1 VARTETLTGELKF
14 PTRDECV
21 VPDLLVSRAE
31 ATPDKSFLLF
41 EDEQWSYAD
50 SVREAWRAGNALQKC
65 GVDSGDYVS
74 VWMPTGSDVLRCWF
88 GANAI
93 GATYSPLTLAAK
105 GSYLEHTLN
114 LAESKVLVAH
124 TQLLERLVGRE
135 LPQLELVLTVGSE
148 ETDVKLPWRTVPLDE
163 ILADAS
169 DERPTPTRAAEP
181 WDDLSLI
188 YTSGTTGPSKG
199 VRAAH
204 AAFWNYAR
212 CFVLPYVGE
221 DDRYLNSLP
230 MFYTAGT
237 GITYSMLLAGGS
249 VALNK
254 GFNPRTFWDDVR
266 RFEAT
271 ITIAIH
277 GMVTFLLDQ
286 PPSDSD
292 RDHTLKTV
300 YMGPLGRH
308 EEFAERFGV
317 DIYTAFGMAEVPVP
331 ITSHLNPTDIKSGY
345 CGEAADPVPYELRL
359 VDEHDV
365 PVEVGTPGELVVR
378 HSLPWMI
385 NSGYKNMPEATANA
399 WRNGWFHTGDEM
411 VQDEA
416 GSFYFLDRKK
426 DVIRRRG
433 VNISSFEVE
442 AEIKTHPLVND
453 AAVIAVKNPDL
464 EEAAGDEEVM
474 AVIVLEPGAELDPA
488 ELVDYLAGQMPRH
501 WVPRFIEYVPE
512 LPRTP
517 THKVMK
523 VELRERGALTPEAWD
538 REKAG
543 IKFKRESLS

>member
-1 VARTETLTGELKF
+1 VARSETLTGELTF
-14 PTRDECV
+14 PTREGCV

-31 ATPDKSFLLF
+31 ATPDKTFLLF
-41 EDEQWSYAD
+41 EEEQWSYAD
-50 SVREAWRAGNALQKC
+50 SVREAWRAGNALQQS

-74 VWMPTGSDVLRCWF
+74 VWMPTGPDVLRCWF

-93 GATYSPLTLAAK
+93 GATYSPLTLDAK

-114 LAESKVLVAH
+114 LAEAKVLVAH
-124 TQLLERLVGRE
+124 HQLLERLAGLQ
-135 LPQLELVLTVGSE
+135 LPHLELVLTVGGE
-148 ETDVKLPWRTVPLDE
+148 PEAELPWRTASFAE
-163 ILADAS
+163 ILAGAS
-169 DERPTPTRAAEP
+169 DERPTPTSAAEP

-212 CFVLPYVGE
+212 CFILPYVTE
-221 DDRYLNSLP
+221 EDRYLNSLP

-254 GFNPRTFWDDVR
+254 GFSPRTFWDDVR

-277 GMVTFLLDQ
+277 GMVAFLLDQ
-286 PPSDSD
+286 PPSPSD

-300 YMGPLGRH
+300 YMGPLARH

-317 DIYTAFGMAEVPVP
+317 SIYTAFGMAEVPVP
-331 ITSHLNPTDIKSGY
+331 ITSDLDPKDVKPGY
-345 CGEAADPVPYELRL
+345 CGHAADPVHYELRL

-365 PVEVGTPGELVVR
+365 PVAVGTPGELVAR

-411 VQDEA
+411 VQDEE

-442 AEIKTHPLVND
+442 AEVLSHPLVKD
-453 AAVIAVKNPDL
+453 VAAIAVKNPDM
-464 EEAAGDEEVM
+464 EEAAGDEEVK
-474 AVIVLEPGAELDPA
+474 VVVVLETGAELEPA
-488 ELVDYLAGQMPRH
+488 ELVDYLAARMPRH
-501 WVPRFIEYVPE
+501 WVPRFVEYMPE

-523 VELRERGALTPEAWD
+523 AELRDRGAVTPETWD

-543 IKFKRESLS
+543 IRFKREALT

>member
-1 VARTETLTGELKF
+1 MARSETLTGELRF
-14 PTRDECV
+14 PSREECV

-31 ATPDKSFLLF
+31 QTPDKAFLLF
-41 EDEQWSYAD
+41 EEETWSYAD
-50 SVREAWRAGNALQKC
+50 SVREAWRTGNALQQC

-74 VWMPTGSDVLRCWF
+74 VWMPTSPDVLRCWF

-124 TQLLERLVGRE
+124 NQLLERLVDCE
-135 LPQLELVLTVGSE
+135 LPHLELVLTIGGE
-148 ETDVKLPWRTVPLDE
+148 ADVKLPWRTVPFDD
-163 ILADAS
+163 ILEGAS
-169 DERPTPTRAAEP
+169 EERPTATQVPEP

-266 RFEAT
+266 RFDAT

-286 PPSDSD
+286 PLSDRD

-300 YMGPLGRH
+300 YMGPLARH

-317 DIYTAFGMAEVPVP
+317 DIYTAYGMAEVPVP
-331 ITSHLNPTDIKSGY
+331 ITSRLNPSDVKVGY
-345 CGEAADPVPYELRL
+345 CGEGADPVHYELRL

-365 PVEVGTPGELVVR
+365 PVDVGTPGELVAR
-378 HSLPWMI
+378 HTLPWMI

-399 WRNGWFHTGDEM
+399 WRNGWFHTGDQM
-411 VQDEA
+411 VLDEE

-433 VNISSFEVE
+433 VNISSYEVE
-442 AEIKTHPLVND
+442 AEVRSHPLVKD
-453 AAVIAVKNPDL
+453 VAAIAVKNPDL
-464 EEAAGDEEVM
+464 EEAAGDEEVK
-474 AVIVLEPGAELDPA
+474 VVLVLEEGAELDPA
-488 ELVDYLAGQMPRH
+488 DLVDYLAGRMPRH
-501 WVPRFIEYVPE
+501 WVPRFIEFAPE

-523 VELRERGALTPEAWD
+523 AELREKGALTPGTWD

-543 IKFKRESLS
+543 IKFKREALT

>member
-1 VARTETLTGELKF
+1 
-14 PTRDECV
+14 
-21 VPDLLVSRAE
+21 
-31 ATPDKSFLLF
+31 
-41 EDEQWSYAD
+41 
-50 SVREAWRAGNALQKC
+50 
-65 GVDSGDYVS
+65 
-74 VWMPTGSDVLRCWF
+74 
-88 GANAI
+88 
-93 GATYSPLTLAAK
+93 
-105 GSYLEHTLN
+105 
-114 LAESKVLVAH
+114 
-124 TQLLERLVGRE
+124 
-135 LPQLELVLTVGSE
+135 
-148 ETDVKLPWRTVPLDE
+148 
-163 ILADAS
+163 
-169 DERPTPTRAAEP
+169 
-181 WDDLSLI
+181 
-188 YTSGTTGPSKG
+188 
-199 VRAAH
+199 
-204 AAFWNYAR
+204 
-212 CFVLPYVGE
+212 
-221 DDRYLNSLP
+221 
-230 MFYTAGT
+230 
-237 GITYSMLLAGGS
+237 MLLAGGS

-286 PPSDSD
+286 PPADSD
-292 RDHTLKTV
+292 RDHPLKTV

-331 ITSHLNPTDIKSGY
+331 ITSRLNPTDIKSGY

-365 PVEVGTPGELVVR
+365 PVEVGTPGELVAR

-442 AEIKTHPLVND
+442 TEVKTHPLVND

-464 EEAAGDEEVM
+464 DEAAGDEEVM
-474 AVIVLEPGAELDPA
+474 AVVVLEPGAELDPA

-523 VELRERGALTPEAWD
+523 VELRERGALTPGVCGSARRPASSSSANRCPDAIRAPSPSSPES
-538 REKAG
+538 RMCRCGPAG
-543 IKFKRESLS
+543 RRPPVHGSGRSSSILFPRRSLSRSSNSVMPRMCARSRSTSIKKDSASASASGAVSVNRSRIEAITSSTRVGSPPAKVTTRANMCFLQRVAGTSWPA